1 MTTILT
7 IAGVWIGASF
17 ILGPIIGGALKSLS
31 RDWHEAERSG
41 Q

>member
-17 ILGPIIGGALKSLS
+17 IFGPIIGGALKSLS
-31 RDWHEAERSG
+31 RDWHESKDTG